1 MNFEAQVDEF
11 RKNNNN
17 IIYEYIKEKERIT
30 NKCYKLIK
38 IVKIT
43 LKEKNLRVSKI
54 FKTFYRFFLDE

>member
-11 RKNNNN
+11 RKSNNSTMH
-17 IIYEYIKEKERIT
+17 EYSCIKEKT

>member
-1 MNFEAQVDEF
+1 MH
-11 RKNNNN
+11 
-17 IIYEYIKEKERIT
+17 EYSCIKEKT

-54 FKTFYRFFLDE
+54 FKTFYRFFLHE

>member
-11 RKNNNN
+11 RKSNNS
-17 IIYEYIKEKERIT
+17 IIYEYIKEKVTT
-30 NKCYKLIK
+30 NKYYKLIK

>member
-11 RKNNNN
+11 RKSNNS
-17 IIYEYIKEKERIT
+17 IIYEYIKEKVTT
-30 NKCYKLIK
+30 NKYYKLIK

-54 FKTFYRFFLDE
+54 FKTFYRFFLHE